1 MWIFQNLFQVQKHRS
16 KYYKIYTQPSKTKK
30 ASIYT
35 VTPHCPQGMVTAWP
49 WISKSSNVQVPYV
62 NKDNENLGL
71 YISTTEKHKEKIL
84 KIVRGKMDKFLT
96 HTHTH
101 THKKGQNYNTPS
113 HQKLRKPVEN
123 GVTTKKILK

>member
-1 MWIFQNLFQVQKHRS
+1 
-16 KYYKIYTQPSKTKK
+16 
-30 ASIYT
+30 
-35 VTPHCPQGMVTAWP
+35 MVTACP
-49 WISKSSNVQVPYV
+49 WISKSSNVQVPYI
-62 NKDNENLGL
+62 KWDNENAQMS

-84 KIVRGKMDKFLT
+84 KIVRGKTDKFLI

-101 THKKGQNYNTPS
+101 TKKKGQNYNTPS